1 MPLKW
6 WEGGNFMEFIIIII
20 LSITT
25 IGFGFLYFINQ
36 KSIKK
41 ATNEL
46 REINSIDTNLQI
58 KLYVPNKNLEE
69 LLLEINSLLG
79 IKQKNSILHIRKEKE
94 LRQQIVNVSHDLR
107 TPLTSILG
115 YTELIKDKSYSKEE
129 KMQYLDIIEKRSK
142 VLQMLIT
149 SFYDLSR
156 LEANEYIFNFET
168 LNIHNIL
175 CEMVAAFYNNFT
187 QKDFDIK
194 IDLDENIPTIIADKK
209 AVIRVITNLIQN
221 ALTHGIKT
229 ISISQKVQNGKVIT
243 SISNDT
249 ENFTEEDINHVFDR
263 FFTGDKM
270 RTSQSTGLG
279 LTIVKRFVE
288 EMGSKITATLDNHI
302 FKVEIEW
309 SNFKIR

>member
-25 IGFGFLYFINQ
+25 ISFGFLYFINQ
-36 KSIKK
+36 KNIKK

-58 KLYVPNKNLEE
+58 KLYAPNKNLEE
-69 LLLEINSLLG
+69 LLLEINSLLE

-142 VLQMLIT
+142 VLQMLIS

-175 CEMVAAFYNNFT
+175 CEMIAAFYNSFT
-187 QKDFDIK
+187 QKNFDIK

-229 ISISQKVQNGKVIT
+229 ISISQKFQNGEVIT

-270 RTSQSTGLG
+270 RTSQNTGLG

-288 EMGSKITATLDNHI
+288 EMGSKIAATLDNHI

-309 SNFKIR
+309 SNFKIK